1 MCIELILI
9 YENKKKKF
17 VICGD
22 DLGEAI
28 KEEKEENSGESDKDV
43 TNDDKNNNKK
53 NLGSVV
59 KKAKENKSEDKN
71 PFVGITNNIV
81 NLGEYNYIYFN
92 YDDYTNGE
100 FSNKINIKI

>member
-1 MCIELILI
+1 MKIR
-9 YENKKKKF
+9 KKF

-59 KKAKENKSEDKN
+59 KKAR
-71 PFVGITNNIV
+71 
-81 NLGEYNYIYFN
+81 
-92 YDDYTNGE
+92 
-100 FSNKINIKI
+100 KINQKIKILLLV